1 MKVRI
6 EDGETETDR
15 ARERE
20 RELHPCMRERDGR
33 RDATVVAAIIR
44 REGCKDAQQS
54 VGKSS
59 FAHG

>member
-1 MKVRI
+1 VKVRI

-44 REGCKDAQQS
+44 REGW
-54 VGKSS
+54 
-59 FAHG
+59 